1 MLDGMGKQQNKHTW
15 AKVSEIEGS
24 VLYEHNLTHH
34 RSVQDSHELNG
45 DPEN

>member
-1 MLDGMGKQQNKHTW
+1 MEWGSNKIKHTW
-15 AKVSEIEGS
+15 AKVSEIEDS

-34 RSVQDSHELNG
+34 RSAQDSHELNG

>member
-1 MLDGMGKQQNKHTW
+1 MLDGMGKQRNKHTW